1 MQHDS
6 SAALKRPV
14 AMSIAEILEGI
25 NAQLADLEEQK
36 EEYAPAAQT
45 KKASCRYTC
54 RFEVNEIV

>member
-36 EEYAPAAQT
+36 EEYA
-45 KKASCRYTC
+45 
-54 RFEVNEIV
+54 